1 MEILEGCSS
10 NCLNFVFMYLYNSN
24 KINSICYKKLSKN
37 VKCILKSGSLDHITL
52 SSLVKDNEKC
62 FLSQRPVFQ
71 NGLFL
76 DEWVSFLPTN
86 STNWPVSASGSKSLV
101 HFNSVSVQQILNDT
115 YCVPSSVLAP
125 RDGIWGKNKTKQCL
139 DSTY

>member
-10 NCLNFVFMYLYNSN
+10 NYLNFVFMYLYNSN

-76 DEWVSFLPTN
+76 DE
-86 STNWPVSASGSKSLV
+86 
-101 HFNSVSVQQILNDT
+101 
-115 YCVPSSVLAP
+115 
-125 RDGIWGKNKTKQCL
+125 
-139 DSTY
+139 